1 VTPERFSR
9 RYSFSR
15 KVAMAT
21 SNDAELDNP
30 LPRGTLEQMTALKE
44 VVDGRSGR
52 YWKMVP

>member
-1 VTPERFSR
+1 
-9 RYSFSR
+9 
-15 KVAMAT
+15 MAT